1 MPEVLP
7 QLLLIAGLVL
17 LNAAFAGT
25 ELALVSLRESQLQ
38 RLEQRSRTGARLAVL
53 AREPN
58 RFLATIQ
65 IGITLAG
72 FLASAAAAVSLAG
85 PLEEPLAFFGGF
97 ARPAS
102 IIVVTL
108 ILSFI
113 TLVFGE
119 LVPKRIAM
127 QRAERWGLVVVRP
140 LSALSTLARPAVWLL
155 SHTTDLV
162 VRLLGG
168 DPAVHREEVTE
179 EELRDMVA
187 LQTSF
192 TEEQRRIIDGA
203 FEISER
209 ELDEVM
215 VPRGDVVVLDAEQPC
230 SEALLV
236 LKESGFSRAPV
247 AEGRNLDQTRG
258 VVHLRDLIDGGT
270 IPVGEVAREIP
281 VFPEAAH
288 VLTVLKELQR
298 RRSQMT
304 LVIDEHGGTVGLV
317 TVEDLVEELVGEI
330 YDETDPDLAT
340 VEREPDGTLV
350 LPGRYPVHDLVDVDV
365 DLPEGDYA
373 TIAGLVLD
381 ELGRIP
387 GPGDQL
393 EVDGWRIEV
402 REVERH
408 SITRVALTRIEGGDA
423 PTSSIGVDESDQ
435 PDDAATPPAR

>member
-1 MPEVLP
+1 MADVWP
-7 QLLLIAGLVL
+7 QLVLIGVLVL

-38 RLEQRSRTGARLAVL
+38 RLEDRSRTGATLARL

-72 FLASAAAAVSLAG
+72 FLASAAAAVSLAEPLEG
-85 PLEEPLAFFGGF
+85 PLGF
-97 ARPAS
+97 LGSFAGPAS
-102 IIVVTL
+102 IIAVTL
-108 ILSFI
+108 VLSYL

-119 LVPKRIAM
+119 LAPKRIAM
-127 QRAERWGLVVVRP
+127 QRAERWGLLMARP
-140 LSALSTLARPAVWLL
+140 LSVLSALTRPVVWLL
-155 SHTTDLV
+155 SVSSDVV

-168 DPAVHREEVTE
+168 DPDVHREEVTE

-215 VPRGDVVVLDAEQPC
+215 VPRGDVLVLDSGQPC
-230 SEALLV
+230 SEALVV
-236 LKESGFSRAPV
+236 LKESGYSRAPV
-247 AEGRNLDQTRG
+247 AEERNLDQTRG
-258 VVHLRDLIDGGT
+258 VVHLRDLMDGGDR
-270 IPVGEVAREIP
+270 PAGEVVREIP

-298 RRSQMT
+298 RRSQMA
-304 LVIDEHGGTVGLV
+304 LVIDEHGGTVGV
-317 TVEDLVEELVGEI
+317 ATVEDLIEELVGEI

-340 VEREPDGTLV
+340 VEHEADGTFV
-350 LPGRYPVHDLVDVDV
+350 LPGRYPIHDLVDLDI

-381 ELGRIP
+381 RLGRIP
-387 GPGDQL
+387 APGEFVEIDS
-393 EVDGWRIEV
+393 WRIDV
-402 REVERH
+402 RDVERH
-408 SITRVALTRIEGGDA
+408 SITRVAVRRTDLEPEASSNGDNGDR
-423 PTSSIGVDESDQ
+423 PS
-435 PDDAATPPAR
+435 